1 MQPDIK
7 LVSLYVNF
15 NLIGW
20 QEEELQEKRAEFERK
35 KAEIDKSM
43 RNLENQVGGVMDM

>member
-1 MQPDIK
+1 M
-7 LVSLYVNF
+7 
-15 NLIGW
+15 

-43 RNLENQVGGVMDM
+43 RNLENQVTVCTFYCLNFGLM